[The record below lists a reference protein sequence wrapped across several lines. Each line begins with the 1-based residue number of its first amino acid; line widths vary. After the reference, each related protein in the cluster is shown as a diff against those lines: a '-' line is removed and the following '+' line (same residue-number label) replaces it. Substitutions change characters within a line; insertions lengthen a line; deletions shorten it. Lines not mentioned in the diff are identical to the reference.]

1 MRARAILISTRVALI
16 LAGAFASIAPT
27 ASQAQFSAGCRCS
40 TISGYHRETRAHV
53 SEETTE
59 AARQI
64 VDALRS
70 QTKQNSNYID
80 RQVEANRRIADGE
93 AQNRATMARSII
105 RAEAESGQHDPSPD
119 FCLLMDAAAAA
130 ELPPKNALPGMDGVI
145 GSAAD
150 WSAGRAV
157 PVRENGVK
165 MAAWLAEER
174 SRLSEAG
181 GAADATTDWEFALDS
196 TTLPTDDAQYRQA
209 LTRLI
214 ANTVDPFPPRP
225 LSEDD
230 LTSPAGLA
238 EAVRRQV
245 ASARNRAAIAAL
257 TLRLELA
264 TPVHLSNPYRT
275 IAARSRYSDEIPEV
289 ISEMQALDIRTTA
302 YFAPTQD
309 ALELRYTKTEAA
321 LLQDLIDLQSIN
333 ARISLHRLEQES
345 RNAVVLSAIL
355 GIMTDG
361 TTANLQP

>member
-1 MRARAILISTRVALI
+1 MRGKAILIGSQAVLMLGGF
-16 LAGAFASIAPT
+16 LASVAPT
-27 ASQAQFSAGCRCS
+27 ASLAQFAAGCRCS
-40 TISGYHRETRAHV
+40 TISGYHSETRDHV
-53 SEETTE
+53 TEETTE

-70 QTKQNSNYID
+70 QTKQNSNYLD

-93 AQNRATMARSII
+93 AQNRATMARAII
-105 RAEAESGQHDPSPD
+105 RAEAESGQHDPNPD
-119 FCLLMDAAAAA
+119 YCLLMDVAAAA

-150 WSAGRAV
+150 WSAGRAI

-165 MAAWLAEER
+165 MAAWLADER

-181 GAADATTDWEFALDS
+181 GAADATTDWEFALAR
-196 TTLPTDDAQYRQA
+196 TTLPTDDSNYREA

-225 LSEDD
+225 LGEDD

-264 TPVHLSNPYRT
+264 TPVHLSNRYRT
-275 IAARSRYSDEIPEV
+275 IAARSRYSDEVPEV
-289 ISEMQALDIRTTA
+289 ISEMQALDIRATA

-309 ALELRYTKTEAA
+309 ALELRYTKTETA

>member
-1 MRARAILISTRVALI
+1 MRGRTILISTQAALLLGGLI
-16 LAGAFASIAPT
+16 AGVAPT
-27 ASQAQFSAGCRCS
+27 ASQAQFAAGCRCS
-40 TISGYHRETRAHV
+40 TISGYHSETRDHV
-53 SEETTE
+53 TEQTTE

-64 VDALRS
+64 VGALRS
-70 QTKQNSNYID
+70 QTRQNSNYLD

-93 AQNRATMARSII
+93 AQNRAKLARTII
-105 RAEAESGQHDPSPD
+105 RAEAESGQHDPNPD
-119 FCLLMDAAAAA
+119 YCLLMDAAAAA
-130 ELPPKNALPGMDGVI
+130 ELPPKNALPGIKGVI
-145 GSAAD
+145 GSAVD
-150 WSAGRAV
+150 WSEGRAA

-165 MAAWLAEER
+165 MAGWLADER
-174 SRLSEAG
+174 SRLSQAG
-181 GAADATTDWEFALDS
+181 GAVDATTDWEIALGS
-196 TTLPTDDAQYRQA
+196 ATLPTDDARYRQA

-257 TLRLELA
+257 TKRLELA
-264 TPVHLSNPYRT
+264 APVHASEPYRT
-275 IAARSRYSDEIPEV
+275 IAARSRYSGEIPEV
-289 ISEMQALDIRTTA
+289 ISDLQALDIRTTA

-309 ALELRYTKTEAA
+309 ALELRHIKTEAA